1 MATDASH
8 SEPDDETPR
17 ADADTILDALIGEEM
32 GEQLAAAMRT
42 ARGQQEGHYRGQHSD
57 EGLRERKRRQT
68 RQLISDVA
76 TAMFATRG
84 FDQVKVSE
92 VAERVGVSEKTI
104 YNYFPTKEAMVLD
117 RADEMVERV
126 AGALRDRQAG
136 ETLTAAVVRALK
148 IDMEQ
153 LDAAPEEL
161 AQFLPRFVEM
171 FEQTPA
177 LRAAT
182 LELQDRIARVA
193 TEELALAADVDPRD
207 PEPVAA
213 GRALVG
219 LMDVGMAS
227 RVRHTEDGLRGE
239 VLHAAVVADV
249 ERAARLLETG
259 LWSFNLPRSERAR
272 SQVREAT
279 RDAEEARAQVVR
291 ALREARVAWDELRAT
306 HHESADQ
313 IRQAQREAREQSRHA
328 GREAREEARRAVEAA
343 RQAHRD
349 EMQQT
354 MKAVREQIGNRRPWS
369 APEQP

>member
-1 MATDASH
+1 MSSDFPR
-8 SEPDDETPR
+8 SEPEPETSR
-17 ADADTILDALIGEEM
+17 VDADAVLDALITEEM
-32 GEQLAAAMRT
+32 GEQIADAMRT
-42 ARGQQEGHYRGQHSD
+42 ARRQQEDRYRRLHPG
-57 EGLRERKRRQT
+57 EGLRERKRRQM
-68 RQLISDVA
+68 RQVISDAA
-76 TAMFATRG
+76 TAMFAIRG

-92 VAERVGVSEKTI
+92 VADRVGVSEKTI

-126 AGALRDRQAG
+126 AGALRERQAG

-148 IDMEQ
+148 VDMEEF
-153 LDAAPEEL
+153 DSAPEVL
-161 AQFLPRFVEM
+161 TQLLPAFVEM
-171 FEQTPA
+171 FEQTPS

-193 TEELALAADVDPRD
+193 TEELALSADVDPRD

-219 LMDVGMAS
+219 LMDVGMAA
-227 RVRHTEDGLRGE
+227 RVRHTEDGLRGGA
-239 VLHAAVVADV
+239 LHDAVIADV
-249 ERAARLLETG
+249 ERAARMLETG

-279 RDAEEARAQVVR
+279 RAAEEARVQVVR

-306 HHESADQ
+306 HHESAEQ
-313 IRQAQREAREQSRHA
+313 IRQAQREAREQSRRA

-349 EMQQT
+349 EMQQA

-369 APEQP
+369 DPEQP